1 MEPDSDT
8 SNKYEVSC
16 VIVKNGVQ
24 DIYQIPI
31 IISTSYGYSIDLVT
45 VLNTTP
51 LLVTFF
57 MVCLCSRHNNEGLFW
72 SLFGV
77 LQKCCHGHV
86 GCTCVCIIWMGIRW
100 DHVSEEMLFLCFFSL
115 PLVLLQYSCTVT
127 GYTYK
132 EAPIR
137 VGGLDMMDIWV
148 LVLLY

>member
-16 VIVKNGVQ
+16 VIVRNGVQ

-77 LQKCCHGHV
+77 LQKVLPWSCRMYLCMYNMDGNTV
-86 GCTCVCIIWMGIRW
+86 G
-100 DHVSEEMLFLCFFSL
+100 
-115 PLVLLQYSCTVT
+115 SC
-127 GYTYK
+127 
-132 EAPIR
+132 
-137 VGGLDMMDIWV
+137 
-148 LVLLY
+148 

>member
-57 MVCLCSRHNNEGLFW
+57 LVCLCSRHNNEGLFW

-77 LQKCCHGHV
+77 LQKVLPWSCRMYLC
-86 GCTCVCIIWMGIRW
+86 M
-100 DHVSEEMLFLCFFSL
+100 CFFSL

-127 GYTYK
+127 GYNYK